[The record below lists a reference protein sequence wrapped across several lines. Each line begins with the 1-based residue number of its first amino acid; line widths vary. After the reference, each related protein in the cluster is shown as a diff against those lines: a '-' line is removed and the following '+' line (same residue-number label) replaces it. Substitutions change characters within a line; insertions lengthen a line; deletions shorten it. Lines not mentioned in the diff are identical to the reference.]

1 MKGSFKMNEERK
13 SRMQYKGTTTWV
25 NQETGEVRTVDE
37 FERPVGRTEPFMI
50 TYLAEI
56 INLIETLGNKKMQIV
71 KYILNNMEKSTNTLL
86 TTTRLLAQE
95 TDTSQ
100 KTVVETLRMLE
111 NAEIIKRRTGA
122 IMLSPKLMNNKKALG
137 EATMMVKYERFDE
150 E

>member
-137 EATMMVKYERFDE
+137 EATMMVKYERFGE